1 MIIFVQNN
9 LNLER
14 SEQELVRRD
23 KLKQLRALGI
33 DPYPAAA
40 FYTDANSETIIN
52 EFVEKSF

>member
-1 MIIFVQNN
+1 MIIFVQDN

-23 KLKQLRALGI
+23 KLKQLHALGI

-40 FYTDANSETIIN
+40 F
-52 EFVEKSF
+52 